1 MKKRLIKIT
10 KLWKEVYVIN
20 FASKKR
26 KQKKLNRK
34 RKQNRRKKKV
44 ENCTG
49 HEIQDIKTRYQ
60 RFNRDTKTIEHSKTM

>member
-44 ENCTG
+44 EKQLNT
-49 HEIQDIKTRYQ
+49 Q
-60 RFNRDTKTIEHSKTM
+60 RPCNAT